1 MSTEAERQANNV
13 TPPQASATPAVGTT
27 AIATS
32 TSSASID
39 FNSYPQFYGRWVAL
53 QADGGKIYVTFDD
66 DSTHAINEAT
76 TGTTLADGTT
86 EAIPWAI
93 PDGTTLNVRL
103 ERTTHRY
110 LHHKAASGTPTLRIR
125 TTTPVG
131 PRTRPR

>member
-1 MSTEAERQANNV
+1 MANEADRQAQNV
-13 TPPQASATPAVGTT
+13 SPPQASATPATGNT

-32 TSSASID
+32 TSSATVD
-39 FNSYPQFYGRWVAL
+39 FNDYPQFFGRYVAL

-66 DSTHAINEAT
+66 DSTGSINETT
-76 TGTTLADGTT
+76 TGTTLAGGTT

-110 LHHKAASGTPTLRIR
+110 LHHKAATGTPTLRIR

-131 PRTRPR
+131 PRTKRA

>member
-1 MSTEAERQANNV
+1 MSNEASRHAVNI
-13 TPPQASATPAVGTT
+13 TPPMASATPAVGTT

-32 TSSASID
+32 TASATVD
-39 FNSYPQFYGRWVAL
+39 FNSYPAFFGRYVAL

-66 DSTHAINEAT
+66 DATGSINEST
-76 TGTTLADGTT
+76 TGTTLSGGTT

-110 LHHKAASGTPTLRIR
+110 MHHKAATGTPTLRIR
-125 TTTPVG
+125 TTTPIG
-131 PRTRPR
+131 PRTRPA